1 MCYHPRFSL
10 TTDAERQKALLVLIE
25 FFVVGLSFH
34 FVMIDFIFNV
44 LFTGFYSFKIYS
56 HCCIICS
63 QILQIEWLLV

>member
-44 LFTGFYSFKIYS
+44 LFTGFYSFKISS

-63 QILQIEWLLV
+63 QILQMEWLLV